1 RGAAYTVDEVLAA
14 VATLHPAIEI
24 PDSRYEDFTLVGA
37 LQLIADNES
46 AHQFVLGPATTAD
59 WRRMDLVEH
68 PVIGTVS
75 DRETR
80 TGKGGHVLG
89 DPRIALAWLGDELS
103 GLGTP
108 LRHVA

>member
-1 RGAAYTVDEVLAA
+1 
-14 VATLHPAIEI
+14 
-24 PDSRYEDFTLVGA
+24 
-37 LQLIADNES
+37 
-46 AHQFVLGPATTAD
+46 VLGPATTAD

-89 DPRIALAWLGDELS
+89 DPRIALAWLANELS
-103 GLGTP
+103 GLGLTLGAGEVVTTGTCIVP
-108 LRHVA
+108 PPIALGDRVRVDFGALGGVEIQMGA